1 VQRQR
6 FAQRSSRYGGPGK
19 SSTSWGP
26 LPDVDL
32 PEDMDDEA
40 GEAAAWRRWER
51 EREIRERAMQAF
63 VAAEKHEIEK
73 MKEEMSSRHH
83 YHNEQKR
90 RMQAEWSRQR
100 AEEDKQREQR
110 ELEDLTRAQVCLL
123 PAVCSVLRSLT
134 DTRSLSWRAGI
145 DRRSSKV
152 LAG

>member
-1 VQRQR
+1 
-6 FAQRSSRYGGPGK
+6 
-19 SSTSWGP
+19 
-26 LPDVDL
+26 
-32 PEDMDDEA
+32 MDDEA